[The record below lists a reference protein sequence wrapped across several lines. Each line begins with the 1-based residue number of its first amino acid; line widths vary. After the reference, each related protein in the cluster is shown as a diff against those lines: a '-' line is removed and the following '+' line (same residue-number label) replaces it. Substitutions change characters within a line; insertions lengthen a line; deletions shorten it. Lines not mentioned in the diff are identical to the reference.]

1 MWASAPVRALLW
13 LCVMPQRGLS
23 RAPSAVEDAREPAGY
38 VLRGDV
44 DVGVHEVAARVSPVP
59 GGVAA
64 LTVAMLLQN
73 VVACA
78 QRAAAATE
86 GGRPGSASHA
96 GR

>member
-1 MWASAPVRALLW
+1 M
-13 LCVMPQRGLS
+13 
-23 RAPSAVEDAREPAGY
+23 EDAREPAGY

-44 DVGVHEVAARVSPVP
+44 DAGVHEVAARVSPVP

-78 QRAAAATE
+78 QRAAATAE
-86 GGRPGSASHA
+86 GGRPGWAPRA
-96 GR
+96 GHEPAGVVVSTY